1 MDDFGYINARIRAK
15 KEKLLKRQEIEELLQ
30 AENFE
35 KFVEN
40 LQKTEYSRDIERG
53 EIDLEKVLRGINKNF
68 SDTIKGIMEFSSG
81 NPKELL
87 YILLS
92 RFVVANIRAIIR
104 GKMRNIKPEDIETA
118 LFPVLELDEPK
129 LKALLSKEET
139 SEVLELLLTFR
150 IPLPF
155 VITSKLIKKVRE
167 KDIEF
172 VENYLE
178 SSYYSYAFSKVKR
191 GDGDKEFIR
200 YMLNSW
206 VDLKNIV
213 GILLYLK
220 YGISP
225 LGKIELL
232 PYGFLTENQRKALL
246 KAQSL
251 KEISEILFSTKYR
264 ELSKLITEGDIIG
277 FEKRFEEV
285 LSLWAIKGFLKDP
298 LSIAIP
304 LAYIISKYNEVVN
317 LRIIAFGKYH
327 GLETY
332 EIRKEILLI

>member
-30 AENFE
+30 SENFE
-35 KFVEN
+35 RFVEN
-40 LQKTEYSRDIERG
+40 LQKTDYSRDIERG
-53 EIDLEKVLRGINKNF
+53 EFDLEKVLRGINKNF
-68 SDTIKGIMEFSSG
+68 SETIKGIIDFSSG
-81 NPKELL
+81 KPKELL

-104 GKMRNIKPEDIETA
+104 GKMRNMKPEEIEKA
-118 LFPVLELDEPK
+118 LFPVFDLDEPK
-129 LKALLSKEET
+129 LRALLAKEET
-139 SEVLELLLTFR
+139 SEVFELLLTFR

-178 SSYYSYAFSKVKR
+178 SSYYSYAFSKVKT
-191 GDGDKEFIR
+191 GNGNKEFIR

-206 VDLKNIV
+206 VDLKNIIGV
-213 GILLYLK
+213 LLYLK
-220 YGISP
+220 YSISP
-225 LGKIELL
+225 MGKIELL
-232 PYGFLTENQRKALL
+232 PYGFLTENHRKLL
-246 KAQSL
+246 IKAQSL
-251 KEISEILFSTKYR
+251 KEVSEILIGTKYG
-264 ELSKLITEGDIIG
+264 ELAKLIAEGDIVG

-285 LSLWAIKGFLKDP
+285 LSLWAIKGFIRDP

-304 LAYIISKYNEVVN
+304 LAYIIAKYNEVVN
-317 LRIIAFGKYH
+317 LRVIAFGKYH

-332 EIRKEILLI
+332 EIRKEVLLI

>member
-30 AENFE
+30 SENFE

-40 LQKTEYSRDIERG
+40 LQKTDYSRYIERW
-53 EIDLEKVLRGINKNF
+53 EFDLEKILKGINKNF
-68 SDTIKGIMEFSSG
+68 SETIKNIMDFSSG
-81 NPKELL
+81 YPKELL

-104 GKMRNIKPEDIETA
+104 GKMRNVNPEDIETA
-118 LFPVLELDEPK
+118 LFPVLELDEPR
-129 LKALLSKEET
+129 LKALLSKEEP
-139 SEVLELLLTFR
+139 SEVLELLLSFR

-167 KDIEF
+167 RDIEF

-178 SSYYSYAFSKVKR
+178 NSYYTYAFNKVKS
-191 GDGDKEFIR
+191 GNGNKEFIR

-206 VDLKNIV
+206 VDLKNITGV
-213 GILLYLK
+213 LLYLK
-220 YGISP
+220 YNISP

-232 PYGFLTENQRKALL
+232 PYGFLTDNQRKLL
-246 KAQSL
+246 IKAQSL
-251 KEISEILFSTKYR
+251 KEVSEILVGTKYG
-264 ELSKLITEGDIIG
+264 ELAKLIAEGDIIG

-285 LSLWAIKGFLKDP
+285 LSLWAIKGFLRDP
-298 LSIAIP
+298 LLVAVP

-327 GLETY
+327 GLEAY
-332 EIRKEILLI
+332 EIRREVLLI